1 MKSLRTGR
9 DILNELDCQLGHSI
23 LNAQA
28 ILNEVKE
35 ARPAN
40 TPEEENT
47 NVTLLKNAK
56 RSLGMQDD
64 QLAEQTLLT
73 IPLLITWSLKLLTP
87 SQEALM
93 ILLQDSDFGKTHS
106 PIFPFFKGAKNLN
119 VNFFQIGVDPPPSQN
134 AIIFY
139 TCICQSEVS

>member
-1 MKSLRTGR
+1 MKSRRTGR
-9 DILNELDCQLGHSI
+9 DILNKLDCQLGHSI

-40 TPEEENT
+40 TPKEENT
-47 NVTLLKNAK
+47 NVTVMKNAK
-56 RSLGMQDD
+56 RSLSIQDD
-64 QLAEQTLLT
+64 QLAEQILLT
-73 IPLLITWSLKLLTP
+73 IPLLINWSLKLLTP

-106 PIFPFFKGAKNLN
+106 PIFPFFKYLGKGTKNSKISKKNLVSKTSSVALRTN
-119 VNFFQIGVDPPPSQN
+119 QN
-134 AIIFY
+134 TFL
-139 TCICQSEVS
+139 C